1 MTGVLCFSVREN
13 QPLPENKMAKTKD
26 QIDQILDAIFSRFEV
41 RGETPNGLLIVHD
54 RERNERRYLTRADLL
69 AAVQGGTA

>member
-1 MTGVLCFSVREN
+1 MT
-13 QPLPENKMAKTKD
+13 TD
-26 QIDQILDAIFSRFEV
+26 QIDQILDAIFFRFTV

-54 RERNERRYLTRADLL
+54 WARNERRYLTRADLL

>member
-1 MTGVLCFSVREN
+1 MNT
-13 QPLPENKMAKTKD
+13 T
-26 QIDQILDAIFSRFEV
+26 DQILDAIFSRFDV

-54 RERNERRYLTRADLL
+54 RTRDKRRYLTRADLL

>member
-1 MTGVLCFSVREN
+1 MFLRNKKPTTTG
-13 QPLPENKMAKTKD
+13 AHHD
-26 QIDQILDAIFSRFEV
+26 HIDQILDAIFSRFEV

>member
-1 MTGVLCFSVREN
+1 MT
-13 QPLPENKMAKTKD
+13 TD

>member
-1 MTGVLCFSVREN
+1 MLYLHVREN
-13 QPLPENKMAKTKD
+13 QPLPERIMTTD
-26 QIDQILDAIFSRFEV
+26 QIDQILDAIFFRFTV

-54 RERNERRYLTRADLL
+54 WARNERRYLTRADLL